1 MAMRI
6 TPRRCTNGWARYGC
20 GNCPFVGAC
29 AQKVRA
35 HAAQRH
41 ENAAIRW
48 LGPSPLKPLP
58 NPGRS
63 CALSSARTAGCGPWS
78 RPVVVERDGAV
89 AAFPAPRAAGPGQGV
104 TAIGGMR
111 RGRALF
117 FDNAGR
123 RREEIE
129 VFVSLWRRLAIP
141 ESLTR

>member
-1 MAMRI
+1 MRPDSAPVLGVI
-6 TPRRCTNGWARYGC
+6 ATRGAACRFAHPAARGPRSIPPAAADHREAPIGCPRPTTPG
-20 GNCPFVGAC
+20 V
-29 AQKVRA
+29 
-35 HAAQRH
+35 
-41 ENAAIRW
+41 
-48 LGPSPLKPLP
+48 
-58 NPGRS
+58 
-63 CALSSARTAGCGPWS
+63 SSRTAGCGPWS